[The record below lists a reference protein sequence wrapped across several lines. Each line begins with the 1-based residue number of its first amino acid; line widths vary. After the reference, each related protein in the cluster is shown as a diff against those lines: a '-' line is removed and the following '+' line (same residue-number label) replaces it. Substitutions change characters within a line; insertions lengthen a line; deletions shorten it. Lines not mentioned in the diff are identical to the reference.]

1 MVKKI
6 LIFSAGA
13 SGVEILELIN
23 QINKKKKEFD
33 VVGFVDNGKIKKNI
47 NGIKIF
53 NSKKIPKKKIYAIC
67 GIMDPRLSEKIIN
80 KEIKNRFKMV
90 NLIHF

>member
-23 QINKKKKEFD
+23 QINKNKKEFD
-33 VVGFVDNGKIKKNI
+33 VVGFVDNGKIKK
-47 NGIKIF
+47 K
-53 NSKKIPKKKIYAIC
+53 YQWY
-67 GIMDPRLSEKIIN
+67 
-80 KEIKNRFKMV
+80 
-90 NLIHF
+90 

>member
-13 SGVEILELIN
+13 SGIEILELIN
-23 QINKKKKEFD
+23 QINKNKKEYD
-33 VVGFVDNGKIKKNI
+33 VIGFVDDEKIKKNI
-47 NGIKIF
+47 YGIKVF

-67 GIMDPRLSEKIIN
+67 GIMDPHLREKIMIWRLFLEL
-80 KEIKNRFKMV
+80 KEKG
-90 NLIHF
+90 LGA